1 LNITD
6 TAAFVAAQNRTTQ
19 AVRSIAVYILYSAL
33 FNVIG
38 GVIIGISYASAAGSY
53 SGLAGA
59 AGGLVFGGLI
69 LVVGNLIAL
78 FKALAELGR
87 SNIANS
93 ENVQAAGVTVPQQ
106 ASASSPNQVVCKN
119 CGELNAWNAFRC
131 TKCDGIVE

>member
-1 LNITD
+1 MNITD

-53 SGLAGA
+53 SGIAGA
-59 AGGLVFGGLI
+59 AGGLVFGGLV

-93 ENVQAAGVTVPQQ
+93 ENVQVAGGAVSQQ
-106 ASASSPNQVVCKN
+106 ESASSSNQVVCKN
-119 CGELNAWNAFRC
+119 CGEPNAWNTFRC